1 MRFIYIYNNLK
12 TTTMSTKTIV
22 LAILSFFIPIVGII
36 LYFVYKGKE
45 AETAQYCLYAA
56 LGSIALG
63 LIAGLLF

>member
-1 MRFIYIYNNLK
+1 
-12 TTTMSTKTIV
+12 MSTKTIV

-56 LGSIALG
+56 LCSIALG